1 MSLSCVWPEAHAVA
15 ESCLRRA
22 STKRLQFAKIRIVR
36 EICKRAFRGGR
47 EGGVYNIGVPNAGG
61 GGLLRFRELLVMI
74 HALLRIMRKNSLFLM
89 GFG

>member
-1 MSLSCVWPEAHAVA
+1 MALSCMVGRVCRP
-15 ESCLRRA
+15 
-22 STKRLQFAKIRIVR
+22 LQFAKIRIVR

-74 HALLRIMRKNSLFLM
+74 YALLRIMRKNSLFLM

>member
-47 EGGVYNIGVPNAGG
+47 EGGYIISVSRMLAAVACYDSVKEEILFIK
-61 GGLLRFRELLVMI
+61 GLLKFEYCFRY
-74 HALLRIMRKNSLFLM
+74 
-89 GFG
+89 